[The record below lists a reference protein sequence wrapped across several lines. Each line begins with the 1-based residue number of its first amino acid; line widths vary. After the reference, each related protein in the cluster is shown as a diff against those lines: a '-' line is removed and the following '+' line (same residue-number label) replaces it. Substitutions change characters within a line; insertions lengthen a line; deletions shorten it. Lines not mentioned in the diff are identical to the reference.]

1 MAVGAIGGTPLMRF
15 LKGNN
20 RPLTAEDRCAAARL
34 SALSDRAKAGRR
46 DHWSF
51 EEPEASEPLEVRDVL
66 Q

>member
-1 MAVGAIGGTPLMRF
+1 MRF
-15 LKGNN
+15 LKGNA